1 MSLSTKK
8 TIKSVEHL
16 HPNDDFLR
24 KMHNFCPGCGNG
36 IILHTL
42 IRSLKYYI
50 EYSKNDGYWDKE
62 KQIKVNRANPLKDF
76 VFVSGIGCSGWI
88 VSPHLDADTIHTTH
102 GRPIPVATGVKVAN
116 PNLNV
121 IVVSGDGDLASIGGN
136 HLIHAARRN
145 VEILCI
151 LVNNFIFGMTGGQ
164 CGPTTLH
171 DAKTTTTPYGN
182 FEYPLNVAQLVA
194 AAGAIY
200 SARWT
205 THHVVKLENSFK
217 KAFDKSQEGFAFIE
231 ILSPC
236 PTQFEKRY
244 LTSDDPKILLDFL
257 KERSILIKDVEKYSK
272 EQLREK
278 FILGEFSDQQLPGLV
293 KNLQAMKG
301 KFCKLDS
308 DKG

>member
-1 MSLSTKK
+1 MPLKLKK
-8 TIKSVEHL
+8 SFQSVEHL

-24 KMHNFCPGCGNG
+24 KLHTFCPGCGNG

-42 IRSLKYYI
+42 IRSLKHYI
-50 EYSKNDGYWDKE
+50 SVDSTGKVKDKDHLKKNHRD
-62 KQIKVNRANPLKDF
+62 NLLKDF

-88 VSPHLDADTIHTTH
+88 ISPHLDADTIHTTH

-116 PNLNV
+116 PDLNV
-121 IVVSGDGDLASIGGN
+121 IVMSGDGDLASIGGN

-145 VEILCI
+145 VEMLCI

-194 AAGAIY
+194 AAGAAY

-205 THHVVKLENSFK
+205 THHIIRLEKSFK
-217 KAFDKSQEGFAFIE
+217 KALERSREGFAFIE

-244 LTSDDPKILLDFL
+244 LGSDDPMILLEFL
-257 KERSILIKDVEKYSK
+257 KERSVLIKDREKYTK
-272 EQLREK
+272 QQLSEK
-278 FILGEFSDQQLPGLV
+278 FVLGEFSDRKLPGLV
-293 KNLQAMKG
+293 KNLEVMRDRA
-301 KFCKLDS
+301 CRN
-308 DKG
+308 